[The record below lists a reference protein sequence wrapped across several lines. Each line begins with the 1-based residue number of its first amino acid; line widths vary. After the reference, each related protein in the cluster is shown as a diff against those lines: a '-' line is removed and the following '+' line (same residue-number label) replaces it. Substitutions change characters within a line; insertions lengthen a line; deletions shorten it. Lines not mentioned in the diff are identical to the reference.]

1 MRSKDRDERHTPSN
15 IHVMSVC
22 VPRKELSD
30 LPKPVKPMK
39 DRPNRDLV
47 TLLCPYV
54 GKGIQHRIE
63 TSRVMCIACPLAA
76 PKPSEPILLQDGK
89 WAEDARLLDVVQA
102 LRS

>member
-1 MRSKDRDERHTPSN
+1 
-15 IHVMSVC
+15 MSVC

-63 TSRVMCIACPLAA
+63 TSRVMCIACPRAA